1 MRKTNDTFMPSA
13 VLDAIYDI
21 LSESICVAGNEDIYF
36 DDITWDIIRL
46 LDEHDDVTTFLWE
59 DVRDEDDTG
68 GMFFIS
74 WTEGKRLFHE
84 HYKYYDYDEDLGHEP
99 GKRNMKERR

>member
-13 VLDAIYDI
+13 VLDAIYNI

-36 DDITWDIIRL
+36 DDIIWDIVRL

-59 DVRDEDDTG
+59 DVRNEDNTG
-68 GMFFIS
+68 GMMFIS
-74 WTEGKRLFHE
+74 WTEDKRLFHE
-84 HYKYYDYDEDLGHEP
+84 HYKYEDYDEDLGYEP
-99 GKRNMKERR
+99 GKRNVKERR

>member
-13 VLDAIYDI
+13 VLDAIYVI
-21 LSESICVAGNEDIYF
+21 LSESISVAGNEDIYF

-59 DVRDEDDTG
+59 DV
-68 GMFFIS
+68 
-74 WTEGKRLFHE
+74 L
-84 HYKYYDYDEDLGHEP
+84 
-99 GKRNMKERR
+99 RR